1 MQARQDIGLLACSGI
16 VALVVLG
23 VIVDAPLT
31 PTLYITGAF
40 IILALTIRF
49 FTSKREARQEKYEIE
64 QKKSRSR
71 LTIWCEVIDAMP
83 NACVLIDKDK
93 RVIYA
98 NESARSLATIE
109 TLGRP
114 FTSYIRGIDMTL
126 ALDRA
131 LLGKTTDVV
140 DIHKFTPT
148 EQYLR
153 VELTPKALER
163 NSTGQNYLLAVISDV
178 TQDKIVETQK
188 ADFLANASHE
198 LKTPIASLLGYIE
211 TLQHHA
217 KNDPKARETF
227 LGIMQGQAER
237 MVRLIDDLLSLRKIE
252 QSQHI
257 APDDLTDLN
266 HSIITAIEALKPIAD
281 KRNVA
286 INYTNVEN
294 AFTLANSDETVQLFL
309 NLIDNAIKFTPSEE
323 AVDVDLKKIKNWG
336 PSFAFEN
343 SRLSSDSNS
352 RRIVDFTPTTD
363 DADVWQIQISD
374 RGTGFSREHLPR
386 IGERF
391 YRIAGDLS
399 SKEKGTGLG
408 LAIVKHI
415 VIRHRGGLYI
425 KSEKESGTEFTIIM
439 PVTHN
444 TRQSS

>member
-153 VELTPKALER
+153 VELTQDSHRVSFRVYR
-163 NSTGQNYLLAVISDV
+163 NLTASC
-178 TQDKIVETQK
+178 QK
-188 ADFLANASHE
+188 
-198 LKTPIASLLGYIE
+198 
-211 TLQHHA
+211 
-217 KNDPKARETF
+217 
-227 LGIMQGQAER
+227 
-237 MVRLIDDLLSLRKIE
+237 
-252 QSQHI
+252 
-257 APDDLTDLN
+257 
-266 HSIITAIEALKPIAD
+266 
-281 KRNVA
+281 
-286 INYTNVEN
+286 
-294 AFTLANSDETVQLFL
+294 
-309 NLIDNAIKFTPSEE
+309 
-323 AVDVDLKKIKNWG
+323 
-336 PSFAFEN
+336 
-343 SRLSSDSNS
+343 
-352 RRIVDFTPTTD
+352 
-363 DADVWQIQISD
+363 
-374 RGTGFSREHLPR
+374 
-386 IGERF
+386 
-391 YRIAGDLS
+391 
-399 SKEKGTGLG
+399 
-408 LAIVKHI
+408 
-415 VIRHRGGLYI
+415 
-425 KSEKESGTEFTIIM
+425 
-439 PVTHN
+439 
-444 TRQSS
+444 